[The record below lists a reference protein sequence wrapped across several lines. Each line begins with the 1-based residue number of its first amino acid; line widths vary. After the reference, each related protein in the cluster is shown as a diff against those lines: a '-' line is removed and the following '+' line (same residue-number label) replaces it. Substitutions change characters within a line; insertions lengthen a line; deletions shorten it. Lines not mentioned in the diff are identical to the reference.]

1 MSDFQDAFN
10 AINNTKDMTATYSPE
25 DVDRNKGMAIL
36 AYFGLLVLIPLFCA
50 KDSRFARFHTNQGLI
65 LAIIEVLLS
74 AIFVPLR
81 WIPFVGWIFRIIYA
95 VLSIPLLILAILGI
109 INAANGRAKELP
121 IIGGIRLLN

>member
-95 VLSIPLLILAILGI
+95 VLGIPLLILAILGI